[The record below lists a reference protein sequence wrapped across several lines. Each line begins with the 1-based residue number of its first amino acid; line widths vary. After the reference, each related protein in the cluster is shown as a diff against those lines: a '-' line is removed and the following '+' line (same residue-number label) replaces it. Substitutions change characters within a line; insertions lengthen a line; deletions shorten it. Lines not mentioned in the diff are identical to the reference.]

1 MTRHYRLI
9 HFVPDHFSG
18 ERFPIGAIVAVDGNI
33 EVAIADR
40 TPGAECLGSDATYML
55 LRDTLDDIRRVR
67 SFDSLP
73 MAVGPHY
80 ELSETRELP
89 DLDVRAV
96 TWLQETILPRR
107 KEGERQARK
116 RGPTRST
123 MGKNYLEQFG
133 VGRYVGKFQPKRDFS
148 ELNGV
153 SETLPSIS
161 QGVVGAGRMLLMEP
175 IVPKRRQFDDDLKT
189 IGQRFFAYKG
199 ALQTHLVTSEVEFL
213 AYVLPGTE
221 RGQREHIAGMLDRAA
236 DDILD
241 MAELSQR
248 QRLVRQV
255 IEVGESGSAQL
266 QV

>member
-18 ERFPIGAIVAVDGNI
+18 ERFPVGAIVAVDGSL

-55 LRDTLDDIRRVR
+55 LRDTLDDIRQVR

-73 MAVGPHY
+73 MAVGPHF
-80 ELSETRELP
+80 ELSETRVLP

-96 TWLQETILPRR
+96 KWVEENILPRR
-107 KEGERQARK
+107 KEGERASRK

-123 MGKNYLEQFG
+123 MGKEYLEQFG
-133 VGRYVGKFQPKRDFS
+133 IGDYVSRFNPKRDFS

-175 IVPKRRQFDDDLKT
+175 IVPKRRQLDDDLKT
-189 IGQRFFAYKG
+189 VGQRFFSYRG
-199 ALQTHLVTSEVEFL
+199 ALQTHSVSSDVGFL
-213 AYVLPGTE
+213 AYVLPGTDKD
-221 RGQREHIAGMLDRAA
+221 QREHIAGMLDRAA

-241 MAELSQR
+241 MAQLAQR
-248 QRLVRQV
+248 RRLVRQV
-255 IEVGESGSAQL
+255 TEVGESGKHQL
-266 QV
+266 PV